1 MPESQRMRTARTS
14 HGIPALI
21 EKLSLIRYDIK
32 LESFSFSRR
41 TAVVKQMKIEGLLFD
56 PRSNMYILLLKEIS
70 GSNTLPIWIGK
81 PEADSIALAL
91 GKIVTPRPLT
101 HDLIKNVITGV
112 NMKITKV
119 VITEIVDNTYYAGIY
134 VDRGDGSEVPI
145 DSRPSD
151 AIAVAIRI
159 NAPIFVDESVIEHKN
174 NDELEAWLKKLK
186 PEDFGNIM

>member
-1 MPESQRMRTARTS
+1 MVR
-14 HGIPALI
+14 
-21 EKLSLIRYDIK
+21 
-32 LESFSFSRR
+32 
-41 TAVVKQMKIEGLLFD
+41 QMKIEGLLFD
-56 PRSNMYILLLKEIS
+56 PRSNMYILLLKETD
-70 GSNTLPIWIGK
+70 GNNTLPIWIGK

-101 HDLIKNVITGV
+101 HDLIKNVILG
-112 NMKITKV
+112 MKMTVTKI

-134 VDRGDGSEVPI
+134 VDKGDGTEISI

-159 NAPIFVDESVIEHKN
+159 NAPIFVDEHVIEHRN
-174 NDELEAWLKKLK
+174 NDELEDWLEKLK